1 MLLSGI
7 AGAGDNDAFVN
18 IALKIYQESLD
29 DRIWS
34 IIMIQKV
41 MEKRKP
47 HYVLSVLKELFRKGE
62 KTRAITNTALK
73 GAASEGYM
81 TVDDIGEI
89 SERLGSEHFY
99 KSMTA
104 YHDHKIWQD
113 VYKFQDG
120 DKGLYI
126 KLQLPDD
133 GRKAILIQMKRDEGR
148 DE

>member
-1 MLLSGI
+1 MLLSDI

-18 IALKIYQESLD
+18 AALNIYQESLD
-29 DRIWS
+29 NRIWS

-81 TVDDIGEI
+81 TVDDIGEVI
-89 SERLGSEHFY
+89 EKLCSEHFY
-99 KSMTA
+99 KSMTE
-104 YHDHKIWQD
+104 YHNHKVWQD
-113 VYKFQDG
+113 VYRYQDG
-120 DKGLYI
+120 EKALYI
-126 KLQLPDD
+126 KLQLSFD
-133 GRKAILIQMKRDEGR
+133 GKRAILIQMKRDEGR